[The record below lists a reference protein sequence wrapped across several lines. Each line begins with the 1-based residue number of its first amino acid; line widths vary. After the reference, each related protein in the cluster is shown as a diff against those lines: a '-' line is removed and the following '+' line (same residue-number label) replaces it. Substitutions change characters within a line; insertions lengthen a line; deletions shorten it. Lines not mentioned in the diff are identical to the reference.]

1 MPVIKIRE
9 KIEEVNSPVTGQ
21 SNAVVVP
28 LFINSQR
35 IVDGKFTE
43 GGTSCELYST
53 VSEFKSGLGSM
64 VIKEVAY
71 TNYGSANQKVMSETI
86 LDKSYYIIEE
96 LLRAGSKVY
105 VYPIDL
111 VDDDVVNLI
120 INEND
125 GLLTEILISGDRETL
140 GAILSYATGKDLVG
154 NQNYVVV
161 VDTIL
166 DDKTET
172 RAVQWVPADT
182 TYSPKDYLLSLD
194 GGANKNNILFT
205 KYRGAEDIVYSEIIR
220 ILAENGYFNKLKDKM
235 AYNFKF
241 LTTGAHA
248 NAYYVRYYDEDD
260 GNLEKLKIDGAY
272 KYLLPLC
279 VALEDDATLK
289 SGRGDCLFTLDFSS
303 DLTKTPKTYELEDPD
318 EGIYSV
324 VTKDIYTAMCDISLA
339 DISLASSPEMAEAYG
354 KFGFCTYPWVK
365 KNISSGTAELPG
377 SFAYL
382 MAFMASTITKGNED
396 FAAIAGY
403 RRGAVSDGNDLVPVE
418 DLGDI
423 DCHVFQSDSFSEF
436 DYGSGDN
443 KKYFNITIN
452 PIIKYQDGTY
462 RIKGNRVVSKP
473 PIGIDGINPDAD
485 NVRDCTYFLNVRHII
500 FDIKKECYMASDR
513 EQFEPNDDVTWTNFL
528 NWVNPLLNEMVNNR
542 GLDWYSWK
550 RLDTNGVKGLIKA
563 QVTVK
568 PIEAVESFDITVFVK
583 NTDEEE

>member
-9 KIEEVNSPVTGQ
+9 KIEEVDSPVTGQ

-28 LFINSQR
+28 LFVSSQR
-35 IVDGKFTE
+35 LKKIGEEWEYISGKIKP
-43 GGTSCELYST
+43 ELYSS
-53 VSEFKSGLGSM
+53 VSSFDDGEDIKIDGVEGFNPIGLGAM
-64 VIKEVAY
+64 TIKDKA
-71 TNYGSANQKVMSETI
+71 GAI
-86 LDKSYYIIEE
+86 LDNSYYYIRS
-96 LLRAGSKVY
+96 LLEAGANVY

-111 VDDDVVNLI
+111 MD
-120 INEND
+120 E
-125 GLLTEILISGDRETL
+125 GLLEEEITINNEKKAVSTFFNPTL
-140 GAILSYATGKDLVG
+140 G
-154 NQNYVVV
+154 
-161 VDTIL
+161 
-166 DDKTET
+166 
-172 RAVQWVPADT
+172 
-182 TYSPKDYLLSLD
+182 LSLD
-194 GGANKNNILFT
+194 KINLPISVAAGADLENNEVPTNAVNSNNLAAEYLFT
-205 KYRGAEDIVYSEIIR
+205 RYSDPGSDIIYSEIIR
-220 ILAENGYFNKLKDKM
+220 VLADKGYFDKLKDKM

-248 NAYYVRYYDEDD
+248 NAYYLDSGSGSKPALTGSFES
-260 GNLEKLKIDGAY
+260 LLK
-272 KYLLPLC
+272 LC
-279 VALEDDATLK
+279 VALEDDSTLK

-303 DLTKTPKTYELEDPD
+303 DLTKVKLEN
-318 EGIYSV
+318 GKS
-324 VTKDIYTAMCDISLA
+324 IYTAMQDISFGG
-339 DISLASSPEMAEAYG
+339 SPEKDEAYG

-365 KNISSGTAELPG
+365 KNISLDTIELPG

-382 MAFMASTITKGNED
+382 MAFMASTIINGNED

-403 RRGAVSDGNDLVPVE
+403 RRGTVSNGNDLVPIE

-423 DCHVFQSDSFSEF
+423 DCHIFQSDSFSGF
-436 DYGSGDN
+436 DYGSGDD
-443 KKYFNITIN
+443 KKYFNMTIN

-462 RIKGNRVVSKP
+462 KIKGNRVMSKP
-473 PIGIDGINPDAD
+473 PVGTDGINPDSD
-485 NVRDCTYFLNVRHII
+485 NVKDCTYFLNVRHII

-528 NWVNPLLNEMVNNR
+528 NWVNPLLDGMINNR